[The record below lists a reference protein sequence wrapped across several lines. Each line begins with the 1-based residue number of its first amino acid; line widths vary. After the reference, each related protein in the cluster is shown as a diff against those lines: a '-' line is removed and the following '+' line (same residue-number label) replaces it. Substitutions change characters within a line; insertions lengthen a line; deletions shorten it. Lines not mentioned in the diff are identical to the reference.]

1 MHSPTISAIG
11 TTAGHRRKGPS
22 LHRPRPTV
30 RTGLTIAQTTGL
42 TIAQTTDLTIAR
54 TTDPITGLTIAQTT
68 APAIALVID
77 L

>member
-11 TTAGHRRKGPS
+11 TTAGHRRQGPS

-30 RTGLTIAQTTGL
+30 RTGLTIAQT
-42 TIAQTTDLTIAR
+42 IAQTTDLTIAR
-54 TTDPITGLTIAQTT
+54 TIAQTT

>member
-30 RTGLTIAQTTGL
+30 RTGLTIAQTT
-42 TIAQTTDLTIAR
+42 DLTIAR